1 MNTTGKKFGGRK
13 KGTPNHTT
21 KELRNL
27 FADFVNA
34 NISKL
39 QTDFD
44 KLEAK
49 DRLHFIDKIAR
60 LILPPPTEEL
70 QRLSD
75 DDLDRIIHKLKSEH
89 NE

>member
-34 NISKL
+34 NISTL
-39 QTDFD
+39 QADFD
-44 KLEAK
+44 KLEPK
-49 DRLHFIDKIAR
+49 DRLLFMERLAR
-60 LILPPPTEEL
+60 LILPPPVHEL
-70 QRLSD
+70 ETLTDEQLDELINRL
-75 DDLDRIIHKLKSEH
+75 K
-89 NE
+89 NGN